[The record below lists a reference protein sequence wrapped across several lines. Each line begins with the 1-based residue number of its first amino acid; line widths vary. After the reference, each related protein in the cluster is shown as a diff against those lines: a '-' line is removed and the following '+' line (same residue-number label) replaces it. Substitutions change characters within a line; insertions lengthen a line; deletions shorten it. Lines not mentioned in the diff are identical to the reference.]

1 MNIFVVHE
9 HPVEAARMLPDKHV
23 TKMILESAQMLS
35 LVFSDHYW
43 GIGEVM
49 KVDGTPFKTAKGAFK
64 NHPCTIWAAASIN
77 NCAWLIQH
85 ALGLCDEFN
94 LRYGH
99 PHNLTKSLLETKDL
113 FHRKTGEDITCFNQV
128 VKFARAMP
136 EDLKFDDTI
145 SDVEAYHRYLNTKE
159 WVYYNYL
166 RKPERRPAWLQP
178 TSPE

>member
-113 FHRKTGEDITCFNQV
+113 FHRETGEDITCFNQV